1 MAQTSVTEP
10 AVFTAPDK
18 QSVNLFTATIKFI
31 RKWPVLPAALALMML
46 VFALFAPLI
55 SPHNP
60 EVGDLLAPET
70 PPFWS
75 DGGSSKYILG
85 TDALGRDILSRT
97 IYGARISLLIAAVV
111 LSTGA
116 IGGTA
121 LGIIAG
127 WFGGAID
134 EVIMRLVDLFLAVPF
149 ILVALVVVIVLGQ
162 SLTIIILLLAIFS
175 WGGFARQMRAET
187 LQIKTLDYI
196 NFSKIAGANN
206 LRIMIRH
213 IFPGVI
219 NTLLVLATLRVGQL
233 ILTES
238 IMSFLGVGV
247 PPPTPAWGLMVA
259 DGRDYLGTAWWM
271 AFFPGMA
278 IFATVFATN
287 FLGDWMRDRFDPR
300 LRQIHE

>member
-1 MAQTSVTEP
+1 MIGA
-10 AVFTAPDK
+10 FF
-18 QSVNLFTATIKFI
+18 LFM
-31 RKWPVLPAALALMML
+31 RKWPVIPAGIALTML
-46 VFALFAPLI
+46 IFAAFAPFI
-55 SPHNP
+55 APHDP
-60 EVGDLLAPET
+60 EVGDLLVPET
-70 PPFWS
+70 PPFW
-75 DGGSSKYILG
+75 DEGGTSKYILG
-85 TDALGRDILSRT
+85 TDALGRDILSRI

-116 IGGTA
+116 VGGTA

-162 SLTIIILLLAIFS
+162 SLTVIIALLAIFS

-187 LQIKTLDYI
+187 LQIKILDYI
-196 NFSKIAGANN
+196 SFSKVAGASD
-206 LRIMIRH
+206 LRIMVHH

-219 NTLLVLATLRVGQL
+219 NTLLVLSTLRVGQL

-238 IMSFLGVGV
+238 ILSFLGVGV

-271 AFFPGMA
+271 AFFPGIA
-278 IFATVFATN
+278 IFLTVLATN